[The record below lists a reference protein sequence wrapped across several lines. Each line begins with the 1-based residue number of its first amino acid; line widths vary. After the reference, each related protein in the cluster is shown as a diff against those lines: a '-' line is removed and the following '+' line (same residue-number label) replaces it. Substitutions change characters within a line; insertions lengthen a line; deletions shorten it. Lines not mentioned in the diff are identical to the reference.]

1 MSGGFY
7 VLFFYYGYIDYR
19 LERLKLIL
27 GKEQLILAEV
37 IGVLQAIAAAGEAVL
52 LVVLNFILPVLF
64 QKKKRPA
71 CSTRQ
76 SGPSFS

>member
-1 MSGGFY
+1 MLFY
-7 VLFFYYGYIDYR
+7 FHRHIGDCLKLR
-19 LERLKLIL
+19 KLIL